1 MAITK
6 MEDTAKTY
14 LDMKHRD
21 EVATVPAHLRAERAA
36 NNQRTDSD
44 IDHPRIEQ
52 ERRQQTKIPD
62 LRFAWRPSH
71 GSQLSGVDLLRRN
84 YVHEDSK
91 ILKIP
96 APAQDNVTSATM
108 GVLEKPRF
116 TSSVHFV
123 TTGVGSKRE
132 SLHEREVSLNYM
144 VHDTVVNDDISEIK
158 AATSDSRLSDTN
170 FRNRIVDSS
179 MPDLS

>member
-1 MAITK
+1 M
-6 MEDTAKTY
+6 
-14 LDMKHRD
+14 
-21 EVATVPAHLRAERAA
+21 
-36 NNQRTDSD
+36 Q
-44 IDHPRIEQ
+44 
-52 ERRQQTKIPD
+52 
-62 LRFAWRPSH
+62 
-71 GSQLSGVDLLRRN
+71 
-84 YVHEDSK
+84 EDSK

-96 APAQDNVTSATM
+96 APAEDNVTSATM

-116 TSSVHFV
+116 TTSVHFV

-132 SLHEREVSLNYM
+132 SLHERDVSLKFF
-144 VHDTVVNDDISEIK
+144 VFDTFVNDDISEIK